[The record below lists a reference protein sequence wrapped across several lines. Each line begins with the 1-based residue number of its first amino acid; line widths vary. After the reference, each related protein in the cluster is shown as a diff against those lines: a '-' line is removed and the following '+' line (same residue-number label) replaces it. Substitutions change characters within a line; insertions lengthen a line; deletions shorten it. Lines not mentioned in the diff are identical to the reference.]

1 MDDQS
6 RIPLPEAAFAIPF
19 YYYKQHINTNNL
31 QAQIDLILNS
41 DTIYNNRTRLDYH
54 LSKLQDSIL
63 AKPIDPKFYSLL
75 INKLKTYPAYTDFRF
90 RSSTNAEDIPGFT
103 GAGLYTS
110 KTGSLVNNKK
120 SIEQAVKKVWASL
133 WSIRAYEERMSANI
147 DQKNLAMVILVHR
160 AFGTEEANGVAITKD
175 LYREGY
181 PAFTINIQKGET
193 SIVLPENNEIPEQF
207 LMKFSNYIN
216 GGNDISLDYIS
227 YSSLNENKS
236 ILSTDETKKLAKY
249 LEAIKSHF
257 YYKLNLQFEELD
269 YFDFA
274 MDIEFK
280 LDKNTRKIYIKQ
292 ARTY

>member
-1 MDDQS
+1 
-6 RIPLPEAAFAIPF
+6 
-19 YYYKQHINTNNL
+19 
-31 QAQIDLILNS
+31 
-41 DTIYNNRTRLDYH
+41 
-54 LSKLQDSIL
+54 
-63 AKPIDPKFYSLL
+63 
-75 INKLKTYPAYTDFRF
+75 
-90 RSSTNAEDIPGFT
+90 
-103 GAGLYTS
+103 
-110 KTGSLVNNKK
+110 
-120 SIEQAVKKVWASL
+120 
-133 WSIRAYEERMSANI
+133 
-147 DQKNLAMVILVHR
+147 
-160 AFGTEEANGVAITKD
+160 
-175 LYREGY
+175 
-181 PAFTINIQKGET
+181 
-193 SIVLPENNEIPEQF
+193 
-207 LMKFSNYIN
+207 MKFSNYIN